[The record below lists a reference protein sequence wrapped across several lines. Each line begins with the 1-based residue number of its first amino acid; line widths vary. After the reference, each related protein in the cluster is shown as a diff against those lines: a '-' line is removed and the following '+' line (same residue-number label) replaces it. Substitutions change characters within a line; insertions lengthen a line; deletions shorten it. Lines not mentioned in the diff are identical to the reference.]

1 VWAFSIQPMF
11 YQTAWF
17 LPMVVTGALL
27 FVWGA
32 WQLRLRQVRR
42 EFALL
47 LRERARLSREIHDT
61 LLQSLVGVA
70 LQFDAIAADVDASSA
85 RTKEQFVRMRKRV
98 EENIREAR
106 QSIWNLRS
114 PTLER
119 RDLASALREF
129 GQQAAAAA
137 GVSFSLEVTG
147 APQQR
152 LPKVEAEVLRIAQEA
167 VTNALRHARASHVKV
182 EMQYGEGAL
191 TLRVSDDGCGF
202 DPVRIDAQLDGH
214 YGLVSMRE
222 RAAEVGGQLEVTSDR
237 QHGTRITVVVP
248 AVRRFAE
255 SGHANS

>member
-1 VWAFSIQPMF
+1 
-11 YQTAWF
+11 
-17 LPMVVTGALL
+17 
-27 FVWGA
+27 
-32 WQLRLRQVRR
+32 
-42 EFALL
+42 
-47 LRERARLSREIHDT
+47 
-61 LLQSLVGVA
+61 
-70 LQFDAIAADVDASSA
+70 
-85 RTKEQFVRMRKRV
+85 MRKRV

-202 DPVRIDAQLDGH
+202 DPVRIDAARHEDYRRGARGAPFRRIRPCKL
-214 YGLVSMRE
+214 LRSACCVSTTTELCAR
-222 RAAEVGGQLEVTSDR
+222 GSL
-237 QHGTRITVVVP
+237 
-248 AVRRFAE
+248 
-255 SGHANS
+255 